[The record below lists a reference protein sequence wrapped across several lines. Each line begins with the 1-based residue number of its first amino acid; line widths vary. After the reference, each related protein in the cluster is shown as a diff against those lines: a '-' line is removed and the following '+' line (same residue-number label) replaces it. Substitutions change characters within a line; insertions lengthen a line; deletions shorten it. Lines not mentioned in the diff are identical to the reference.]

1 MISASVVKELRERTG
16 AGMMDCK
23 KALTETNGD
32 MDKAIE
38 FLREKGLAAAAKKSG
53 RIASEGLIVTY
64 VSEDKKVASIVEV
77 NCETDFV
84 SLNEDFIALA
94 ENAAEMASR
103 TSASDIEAFV
113 AEKYAADESITLK
126 DAVTG
131 LIAKLGENMN
141 VRRFKRFEENNGMIA
156 SYTHGGGRIG
166 VLVQV
171 KCDKVNEV
179 VEEVAKNV
187 AMQVAAANPLFLN
200 EKFVDQET
208 LDKEREIYRAQA
220 INEGKPEKIVDKMV
234 EGRIHKY
241 LKEVCLV
248 DQVWVRDPELTI
260 SKYLAQKSKEI
271 GSTIEVVGFVRYEKG
286 EGLEKKEENFAE
298 EVMKQMQQK

>member
-32 MDKAIE
+32 MEKAIE

-64 VSEDKKVASIVEV
+64 VSEDKKVASIAEV

-84 SLNEDFIALA
+84 SLNGDFIALS
-94 ENAAEMASR
+94 ENTAEMASR
-103 TSASDIEAFV
+103 TSSANVEDLV
-113 AEKYAADESITLK
+113 AEKYVADKSITLK
-126 DAVTG
+126 DAVTA

-141 VRRFKRFEENNGMIA
+141 VRRFKKLEENNGMIS
-156 SYTHGGGRIG
+156 SYIHGGGRIG

-171 KCDKVNEV
+171 KCDKVNDV

-200 EKFVDQET
+200 
-208 LDKEREIYRAQA
+208 
-220 INEGKPEKIVDKMV
+220 
-234 EGRIHKY
+234 
-241 LKEVCLV
+241 
-248 DQVWVRDPELTI
+248 
-260 SKYLAQKSKEI
+260 
-271 GSTIEVVGFVRYEKG
+271 
-286 EGLEKKEENFAE
+286 
-298 EVMKQMQQK
+298 